1 MKINRNNMLLYA
13 VTDRHWTGKQSLYE
27 QIECA
32 LKGGITCLQLR
43 EKNLSEKE
51 FLEEAK
57 EVHQLCQ
64 KYHVPLIIND
74 NIEIAIQ
81 SGAEGV
87 HLGQDDMTLSEA
99 KKIVGEKLIIGVSA
113 HTPAEAI
120 LAEKN
125 GADYL
130 GAGAVFGSSTK
141 TNVKTMKKETLQ
153 AICQA
158 VSIPV
163 VAIGG
168 INENNLSKLIG
179 TGIDGAAVIS
189 AIFSA
194 ENIQKKTKTLLKLCQ
209 NL

>member
-1 MKINRNNMLLYA
+1 MKINRKNLLLYA
-13 VTDRHWTGKQSLYE
+13 ITDKHWTEKQSLYE

-51 FLEEAK
+51 FLKEAK
-57 EVHQLCQ
+57 EIHQLCQ

-74 NIEIAIQ
+74 SIEIAIK

-87 HLGQDDMTLSEA
+87 HLGQEDMTLTEA
-99 KKIVGEKLIIGVSA
+99 RKIVGKKLIIGVST

-130 GAGAVFGSSTK
+130 GAGAIFGSSTK
-141 TNVKTMKKETLQ
+141 TNVKIMKKETLQ
-153 AICQA
+153 AICQS

-168 INENNLSKLIG
+168 VNENNLPQLIG
-179 TGIDGAAVIS
+179 TGIDGVAVIS

-194 ENIQKKTKTLLKLCQ
+194 EDIQKKTKKLLQLCQ

>member
-87 HLGQDDMTLSEA
+87 HLGQDDITLSEA